1 MNDVEMM
8 SIALKESEAREK
20 LAVRLVQEKRKDAE
34 RLSSKLRECIESLRS
49 LADELEKVL

>member
-1 MNDVEMM
+1 MNDVEKM
-8 SIALKESEAREK
+8 SIALKESETREK

>member
-8 SIALKESEAREK
+8 SIALKEAETREK

-34 RLSSKLRECIESLRS
+34 RFSSKLRECIKSLRS